1 MEEVDCYMTSSNNGR
16 SRTYSFIKISKS
28 LVEFS
33 CLIKLTKTTIKIKIQ
48 FVKVNNIMFLVFT
61 FW

>member
-1 MEEVDCYMTSSNNGR
+1 MEEVDCYMTSSNKGR
-16 SRTYSFIKISKS
+16 SRPHSFIKISKS

-33 CLIKLTKTTIKIKIQ
+33 CLIKLTKTTIKTKIQ